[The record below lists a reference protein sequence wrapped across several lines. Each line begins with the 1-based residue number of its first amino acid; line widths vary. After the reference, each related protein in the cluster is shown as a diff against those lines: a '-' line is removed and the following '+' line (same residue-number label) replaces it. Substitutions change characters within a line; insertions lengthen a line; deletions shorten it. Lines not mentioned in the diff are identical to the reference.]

1 MNMYSWLEEI
11 KTQPS
16 KKPFPILSFP
26 GIQHMDGLT
35 VRELVC
41 SAELQAQCM
50 KKVADL
56 TDSLASVSL
65 MDLSLEAE
73 AFGAEAMFFDDEAP
87 AIQGALVTTQE
98 EADALRIPR
107 VGAGRTGM
115 AVEGIRLAKQMI
127 TDRPVFAGVLGPFS
141 IVGRLV
147 DVSEAM
153 ILCYTE
159 PEMLETLMDMFNN
172 DILPVVYQQGSLG
185 ASGDLAPLAHM
196 CLPLIYYRKDVIV
209 EHVHQ
214 ALNGDQLD
222 SGIAV

>member
-1 MNMYSWLEEI
+1 MYSWLEEI

-73 AFGAEAMFFDDEAP
+73 AFGAKIRFADIFSPKTSFCPSICHYITFYLPAQLFFHS
-87 AIQGALVTTQE
+87 
-98 EADALRIPR
+98 RR
-107 VGAGRTGM
+107 RTGCSYS
-115 AVEGIRLAKQMI
+115 
-127 TDRPVFAGVLGPFS
+127 S
-141 IVGRLV
+141 IV
-147 DVSEAM
+147 
-153 ILCYTE
+153 
-159 PEMLETLMDMFNN
+159 
-172 DILPVVYQQGSLG
+172 
-185 ASGDLAPLAHM
+185 
-196 CLPLIYYRKDVIV
+196 K
-209 EHVHQ
+209 
-214 ALNGDQLD
+214 
-222 SGIAV
+222 